1 MKRLIALLL
10 SLLLVVSCFAGCA
23 AKEEKKSDL
32 EKIAEKNSESK
43 TESGDEAPEA
53 ERIKMELYYVPWTGI
68 PIEGDDMYI
77 QWINEVTGADWKLT
91 YASDFESEILTRSA
105 SNNMPDLIVFENYV
119 PLFKLYDEGILMD
132 DWNAYADKL
141 PCTFKNIGETQMSYF
156 TIDGK
161 LISVPTLGGEQ
172 LYTFLIRKD
181 WLANLGMEMP
191 TNKEELLEVA
201 RAFTFND
208 PDGNGKNDTYGFC
221 SAGSGSMGEIMQL
234 QNLWSPYKY
243 RDAVKSGFYITEDGN
258 VSSNIVDGSL
268 KNCLDLI
275 KTIVD
280 EGLIDPDWYS
290 MGLDERKP
298 GTYSGRYGILC
309 HWAPEDLLNETNQA
323 RSLDGLV
330 EDWWEV
336 MPLFDET
343 GNGTG
348 GKQPAMS
355 PLGMIR
361 SVSASCAA
369 SPEKMEAI
377 CKLLEAT
384 AYPNEG
390 YFAMRAGAGI
400 NGRVVKPV
408 GDRYYINYME
418 NTLGYKQN
426 TNIGLANYGKFVNS
440 YAPEANIVWGP
451 SALPDSVANR
461 SLEMS
466 AQVQALPRYDNE
478 YEFLLRLNTQL
489 LAECE
494 SSLQEFMINYVL
506 GKTDDYEGFVEDWL
520 AVGGQQLLD
529 ESKTQLTEMGYIK

>member
-1 MKRLIALLL
+1 MKKILAMIL
-10 SLLLVVSCFAGCA
+10 CA
-23 AKEEKKSDL
+23 ALAATLFSGCSAGTQSTSSGVSDL
-32 EKIAEKNSESK
+32 DKIANE
-43 TESGDEAPEA
+43 TEAPAEA
-53 ERIKMELYYVPWTGI
+53 GKERLQMEMYYVPWTGI

-77 QWINEVTGADWKLT
+77 NWINEVTGADWKLT
-91 YASDFESEILTRSA
+91 YASDFESEILTRAA
-105 SNNMPDLIVFENYV
+105 SDNMPDLIVFDTYV

-132 DWNAYADKL
+132 DWNKFADQL
-141 PCTFKNIGETQMSYF
+141 PQTMKNLGDIQREYF
-156 TIDGK
+156 TVDGK
-161 LISVPTLGGEQ
+161 LISIPTLGGEQ
-172 LYTFLIRKD
+172 LYTFMIRKD
-181 WLANLGMEMP
+181 WLENLGLEMP
-191 TNKEELLEVA
+191 TNEEELLEVA
-201 RAFTFND
+201 RAFTYDD
-208 PDGNGKNDTYGFC
+208 PDGDGKNNTYGFC

-234 QNLWSPYKY
+234 QNLWGPYKY
-243 RDAVKSGFYITEDGN
+243 RDPVKSGFYITDDGN
-258 VSSNIVDGSL
+258 VSSNIVDGNL
-268 KNCLDLI
+268 KKCLDLI
-275 KTIVD
+275 KKIVD
-280 EGLIDPDWYS
+280 EKLIDPDWYS

-298 GTYSGRYGILC
+298 GTYSGKYGILC

-323 RSLDGLV
+323 RSLDGVV

-336 MPLFDET
+336 MPLFDAN
-343 GNGTG
+343 GDGTG

-361 SVSASCAA
+361 SVSEKAA
-369 SPEKMEAI
+369 NDPARMEAI

-384 AYPNEG
+384 AFPNEG

-408 GDRYYINYME
+408 GSRYYINYLE

-466 AQVQALPRYDNE
+466 ATVQNMERYNND
-478 YEFLLRLNTQL
+478 YEFLLRLDTQL
-489 LAECE
+489 LAECQ
-494 SSLQEFMINYVL
+494 SSLEEFMINYVL
-506 GKTDDYEGFVEDWL
+506 GKNSDYEGFVKDWL

-529 ESKTQLTEMGYIK
+529 EAKTQLTQMGYIQ